1 MTKLLFGM
9 IAAAVLGMVIWTI
22 QLHRTEH
29 TVAFSDI
36 KRAVQSMGKKHL
48 VLLVLALAF
57 GCSIFGLNLLNM
69 DRNAR
74 VIVTLNFAEASKGQ
88 NFNGTHYNMSEII
101 EEDVLNRAIKD
112 GGFENVTAE
121 DLAECLNVSPLV
133 QGNAYDDTQY
143 HIATEFVVSFQ
154 SNQNTKHLDAENV
167 AQIVAQAYKSLY
179 IERFTSTYDVLLLD
193 ENVSFEDLEYLDI
206 VEYLSKECS
215 KLKYYMIAMDDE
227 NSSFRD
233 SNENS
238 FSGLAQRVDL
248 LKDVQIEQNLK
259 ALIVYNR
266 VAKDAKTY
274 VGRLQY
280 DNVLLDYDR
289 QRYAASYAGNNDAI
303 TKYDEKMSTVV
314 LVPTWDSDGE
324 FYMGRTKNG
333 TDIFSVDAYE
343 QSMYVA
349 KTQKQIS
356 ENTDLIAA
364 MNGASSR
371 KAVDV
376 ETMVDQIYQTMVQYA
391 KDAWNLVQ
399 EYSETQM
406 NQCISISVQKMP
418 VTYMA
423 LFSAVMM
430 GGAYVVMV
438 LAVLVWKGFQKK
450 TVKTDK
456 RNKVTLK

>member
-1 MTKLLFGM
+1 MTKILFCM
-9 IAAAVLGMVIWTI
+9 IAAAVLGMVIWAI
-22 QLHRTEH
+22 QLHRTEN
-29 TVAFSDI
+29 TVSISDI
-36 KRAVQSMGKKHL
+36 KRAVGSLGKKHL
-48 VLLVLALAF
+48 AVLVLALAF
-57 GCSIFGLNLLNM
+57 GCSMFGLNMLNM

-74 VIVTLNFAEASKGQ
+74 VIVALNFAEASKGQ
-88 NFNGTHYNMSEII
+88 DFNGTHYNMSEII
-101 EEDVLNRAIKD
+101 DEDVLNRAIQD

-133 QGNAYDDTQY
+133 QGNAYDETQY

-154 SNQNTKHLDAENV
+154 SNQKTKHLDEKNV

-179 IERFTSTYDVLLLD
+179 IERFTATYDVLLLD
-193 ENVSFEDLEYLDI
+193 EDVSFEDIEYLDI

-215 KLKYYMIAMDDE
+215 RLKYYMIAMDDE

-266 VAKDAKTY
+266 VARDAKTY

-289 QRYAASYAGNNDAI
+289 QRYAASYAANNDAI

-356 ENTDLIAA
+356 ENAELINA
-364 MNGASSR
+364 MAGASSR
-371 KAVDV
+371 KAAEV

-406 NQCISISVQKMP
+406 NQCITITVQKMS
-418 VTYMA
+418 VAYLA
-423 LFSAVMM
+423 LFSVLLM
-430 GGAYVVMV
+430 GGAYVVLV
-438 LAVLVWKGFQKK
+438 LTVLVWKGFQKK
-450 TVKTDK
+450 TPNTHKRREATVK
-456 RNKVTLK
+456 